1 MRPSYSKKLMSLAFV
16 ALLPLFS
23 CADKKAKT
31 DTRPTV
37 AVSLLPQAWFV
48 RQIAGEDV
56 RVLVVVGEG
65 QSPHDYE
72 PSPRQLEGLSKA
84 AFWLLSGSDF
94 EESLVP
100 KISQM
105 YPGLKIIDGTAGV
118 ALRRLQDFEIDHE
131 HAGAEGI
138 NIDRHSWLGR
148 EPAKIMANHI
158 LSGLL
163 NIEALAGEGYQYKYE
178 SLIEEIDATFQAI
191 AGRVAPLA
199 GSQVLVFHPA
209 FGYFLDEF
217 GLKQVAVEVGGKE
230 PTPKALAALVREAR
244 ANNARA
250 IFVQTQFPKD
260 SAKSLAKSLNIDV
273 LPLDPLAEDWLE
285 NIRVMGRA
293 LEKAL
298 VE

>member
-1 MRPSYSKKLMSLAFV
+1 
-16 ALLPLFS
+16 
-23 CADKKAKT
+23 
-31 DTRPTV
+31 
-37 AVSLLPQAWFV
+37 
-48 RQIAGEDV
+48 
-56 RVLVVVGEG
+56 
-65 QSPHDYE
+65 
-72 PSPRQLEGLSKA
+72 
-84 AFWLLSGSDF
+84 
-94 EESLVP
+94 
-100 KISQM
+100 
-105 YPGLKIIDGTAGV
+105 
-118 ALRRLQDFEIDHE
+118 
-131 HAGAEGI
+131 
-138 NIDRHSWLGR
+138 
-148 EPAKIMANHI
+148 MANHI